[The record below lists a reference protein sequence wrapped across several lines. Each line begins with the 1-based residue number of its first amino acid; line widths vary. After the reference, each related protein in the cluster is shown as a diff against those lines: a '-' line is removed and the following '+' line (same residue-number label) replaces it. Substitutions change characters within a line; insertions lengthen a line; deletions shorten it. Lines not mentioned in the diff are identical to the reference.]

1 MKRTIAIWLVAVATV
16 ITGCEKK
23 LEITPAT
30 VSPEELILSTVDGLN
45 GGLSFAYQAYHN
57 NAGRTFTLWSELLS
71 DQLLLRGTNTLP
83 NHVFFYNRDL
93 DAIVSE
99 TVNST
104 DFRKTS
110 DIKLRELYVPA
121 NTCALILR
129 ACRNDL
135 AAGDIGYASNKN
147 RIMGECHFL
156 RAACYLELV
165 RFWALPWG
173 ATADNSHPG
182 VVVNDE
188 PVADRESQVKSRSS
202 VAEVYDFII
211 KDLLEAERL
220 LPDTYITGEHSA
232 LYEGR
237 AYKDA
242 ARGYLARIYFQQ
254 RNYTKAK
261 EMINVLIGT
270 VPGNLS
276 NHQLQASLTQLFS
289 TRGASNT
296 DPECIYQT
304 TSSTAITSSL
314 ATWWNSTNTESV
326 FSRSASIEPKG
337 IATLQFFA
345 DAKFAAQ
352 DQRFTLFK
360 TLADGRVSPTK
371 YSLVDHFN
379 IPLLRS
385 AEMVL
390 DRAEINAL
398 DNQLDAAI
406 DDCNAIRSRAQISL
420 LSMPMTQEQLLDSI
434 RTDRIREL
442 CFEGDRFNNLR
453 RLQLPFGPGERT
465 GVQPIPWNSKN
476 LVLKYTEEDMAR
488 NPLLV
493 NNY

>member
-1 MKRTIAIWLVAVATV
+1 MKRTIAIWLVAVAAV
-16 ITGCEKK
+16 MTGCEKK

-45 GGLSFAYQAYHN
+45 GGLSFAYQTYHN
-57 NAGRTFTLWSELLS
+57 NAGRTYTLWSELLS
-71 DQLLLRGTNTLP
+71 DHLLIRGTNTLP
-83 NHVFFYNRDL
+83 NQVFFYNRDL

-104 DFRKTS
+104 DMRKTS

-121 NTCALILR
+121 NTAALILR

-135 AAGDIGYASNKN
+135 AAGDISYAANKD

-156 RAACYLELV
+156 RAACYLEMV
-165 RFWALPWG
+165 RFWAMPWG

-182 VVVNDE
+182 VVMNTE
-188 PVADRESQVKSRSS
+188 PVPDRESQVKPRSS

-220 LPDTYITGEHSA
+220 LPDTYIPGVHSA

-254 RNYTKAK
+254 RNYVKAK
-261 EMINVLIGT
+261 EMIDVLIGAA
-270 VPGNLS
+270 PGLLS
-276 NHQLQASLTQLFS
+276 NHPLQASLTQLYS
-289 TRGASNT
+289 ARGATNT

-314 ATWWNSTNTESV
+314 ATWWNSTNVESV
-326 FSRSASIEPKG
+326 FTRSTSTEPKG
-337 IATLQFFA
+337 IATVQFFA
-345 DAKFAAQ
+345 DAKFSDQ
-352 DQRFTLFK
+352 DQRYALFRTLG
-360 TLADGRVSPTK
+360 DGRKSPTK

-379 IPLLRS
+379 IPLVRS

-390 DRAEINAL
+390 NRAEINAMNNNL
-398 DNQLDAAI
+398 DDAIA
-406 DDCNAIRSRAQISL
+406 DCNAIRSRAQIPV

-434 RTDRIREL
+434 RTERIREL
-442 CFEGDRFNNLR
+442 CFEGDRLNNLR
-453 RLQLPFGPGERT
+453 RLQLPVGPGERT